1 MEKVK
6 NENEVMDAEVKQI
19 IEADELKN
27 LQECQNQFDGYKLQL
42 GDLEIK
48 KTIIAT
54 EITKLRTRFSELETA
69 LINKYGKDA
78 VINIQT
84 GEITQ
89 KENG

>member
-1 MEKVK
+1 MKKAK
-6 NENEVMDAEVKQI
+6 NENGVVDAEIKQT
-19 IEADELKN
+19 IEAEELKN
-27 LQECQNQFDGYKLQL
+27 LQECQNQFDGFKLQL

-48 KTIIAT
+48 KAIISE
-54 EITKLRTRFSELETA
+54 EILKLRTRFSELETA